1 MPAGS
6 LPAAVF
12 TQNEQIKRKEV
23 ETWEVIANLC
33 AVQLS
38 KRAKSKKKLKGIPF
52 SQCATIPAHIL
63 LRAFIKKGAAIWC
76 EMITGCIRE
85 DSRVYKVNTDKPY
98 IRDMGKYWY
107 LSEQEKEAVKYL
119 LNN

>member
-1 MPAGS
+1 
-6 LPAAVF
+6 
-12 TQNEQIKRKEV
+12 
-23 ETWEVIANLC
+23 
-33 AVQLS
+33 
-38 KRAKSKKKLKGIPF
+38 
-52 SQCATIPAHIL
+52 
-63 LRAFIKKGAAIWC
+63 
-76 EMITGCIRE
+76 MITGCIRE

>member
-1 MPAGS
+1 MRSYSELVRGAVIQ
-6 LPAAVF
+6 AREKQKDIERHTVF
-12 TQNEQIKRKEV
+12 TTRRD
-23 ETWEVIANLC
+23 
-33 AVQLS
+33 S
-38 KRAKSKKKLKGIPF
+38 G
-52 SQCATIPAHIL
+52 AHTVT
-63 LRAFIKKGAAIWC
+63 RFYKKGSAIWC

>member
-1 MPAGS
+1 MRSYSELVRG
-6 LPAAVF
+6 AVI
-12 TQNEQIKRKEV
+12 QAHEKQKEV
-23 ETWEVIANLC
+23 EKHTVFTTRHDSGVNT
-33 AVQLS
+33 VT
-38 KRAKSKKKLKGIPF
+38 RF
-52 SQCATIPAHIL
+52 Y
-63 LRAFIKKGAAIWC
+63 KKGAAIWC

-107 LSEQEKEAVKYL
+107 LSEQEKEAVNYL

>member
-1 MPAGS
+1 MRSYSELVRGAVIQ
-6 LPAAVF
+6 AREKQKDIERHTVF
-12 TQNEQIKRKEV
+12 TTRHD
-23 ETWEVIANLC
+23 
-33 AVQLS
+33 S
-38 KRAKSKKKLKGIPF
+38 G
-52 SQCATIPAHIL
+52 AHTVT
-63 LRAFIKKGAAIWC
+63 RFYKKGSAIWC

-85 DSRVYKVNTDKPY
+85 DSRVYKVNTDKPH

>member
-1 MPAGS
+1 MRSYSELVRGAVIQ
-6 LPAAVF
+6 AREKQKDIERHTVF
-12 TQNEQIKRKEV
+12 TTRHD
-23 ETWEVIANLC
+23 
-33 AVQLS
+33 S
-38 KRAKSKKKLKGIPF
+38 G
-52 SQCATIPAHIL
+52 AHTVT
-63 LRAFIKKGAAIWC
+63 RFYKKGSAIWC

>member
-1 MPAGS
+1 MRSYSELVRGAVIQ
-6 LPAAVF
+6 AREKQKDIERHTVF
-12 TQNEQIKRKEV
+12 TTRHDSGV
-23 ETWEVIANLC
+23 HTVT
-33 AVQLS
+33 
-38 KRAKSKKKLKGIPF
+38 RF
-52 SQCATIPAHIL
+52 Y
-63 LRAFIKKGAAIWC
+63 KKGSAIWC
-76 EMITGCIRE
+76 EMIAGCIRE

>member
-1 MPAGS
+1 MRSYSELVRGAVIQ
-6 LPAAVF
+6 AREKQKDIERHTVF
-12 TQNEQIKRKEV
+12 TTRHD
-23 ETWEVIANLC
+23 
-33 AVQLS
+33 S
-38 KRAKSKKKLKGIPF
+38 G
-52 SQCATIPAHIL
+52 AHTVT
-63 LRAFIKKGAAIWC
+63 RFYKKGSTIWC
-76 EMITGCIRE
+76 EMIAGCIRE

>member
-1 MPAGS
+1 MRSYSELVRGAVIQ
-6 LPAAVF
+6 AREKQKDIERHTVF
-12 TQNEQIKRKEV
+12 TTRHDSGVNTVTR
-23 ETWEVIANLC
+23 
-33 AVQLS
+33 
-38 KRAKSKKKLKGIPF
+38 F
-52 SQCATIPAHIL
+52 Y
-63 LRAFIKKGAAIWC
+63 KKGAAIWC

>member
-1 MPAGS
+1 MRSYSELVRGAVIQ
-6 LPAAVF
+6 AHEKQKEIEKHTVF
-12 TQNEQIKRKEV
+12 TTLHDSGVNTVTR
-23 ETWEVIANLC
+23 
-33 AVQLS
+33 
-38 KRAKSKKKLKGIPF
+38 F
-52 SQCATIPAHIL
+52 Y
-63 LRAFIKKGAAIWC
+63 KKGAAIWC

-107 LSEQEKEAVKYL
+107 LSEQEKEAVNYL

>member
-1 MPAGS
+1 MRSYSELVRGAVIQ
-6 LPAAVF
+6 AHEKQKEIEKHTVF
-12 TQNEQIKRKEV
+12 TTRHDCGVNTVTR
-23 ETWEVIANLC
+23 
-33 AVQLS
+33 
-38 KRAKSKKKLKGIPF
+38 F
-52 SQCATIPAHIL
+52 Y
-63 LRAFIKKGAAIWC
+63 KKGAAIWC

-107 LSEQEKEAVKYL
+107 LSEQEKEAVNYL

>member
-1 MPAGS
+1 MRSYGELVRGAVIQ
-6 LPAAVF
+6 AREKQKEIEKHTVF
-12 TQNEQIKRKEV
+12 TTRHDSGVNTVTR
-23 ETWEVIANLC
+23 
-33 AVQLS
+33 
-38 KRAKSKKKLKGIPF
+38 F
-52 SQCATIPAHIL
+52 Y
-63 LRAFIKKGAAIWC
+63 KKGAAIWC

-107 LSEQEKEAVKYL
+107 LSEQEKEAVNYL

>member
-1 MPAGS
+1 MRSYSELVHGAVIQ
-6 LPAAVF
+6 AREKQKEIERHTVF
-12 TQNEQIKRKEV
+12 TMRHD
-23 ETWEVIANLC
+23 
-33 AVQLS
+33 S
-38 KRAKSKKKLKGIPF
+38 G
-52 SQCATIPAHIL
+52 AHTVT
-63 LRAFIKKGAAIWC
+63 RFYKKGSAIWC

>member
-1 MPAGS
+1 MGNDSELVRGAVIQ
-6 LPAAVF
+6 ANEKQKEIEKHTVF
-12 TQNEQIKRKEV
+12 TTRHDSGVNTVTR
-23 ETWEVIANLC
+23 
-33 AVQLS
+33 
-38 KRAKSKKKLKGIPF
+38 F
-52 SQCATIPAHIL
+52 Y
-63 LRAFIKKGAAIWC
+63 KKGAAIWC

-107 LSEQEKEAVKYL
+107 LSEQEKEAVNYL

>member
-1 MPAGS
+1 MRSYGDLVRGAVIQ
-6 LPAAVF
+6 AREKQKEIERHTVF
-12 TQNEQIKRKEV
+12 TTRHD
-23 ETWEVIANLC
+23 
-33 AVQLS
+33 S
-38 KRAKSKKKLKGIPF
+38 G
-52 SQCATIPAHIL
+52 AHTVT
-63 LRAFIKKGAAIWC
+63 RFYKKGAAIWC

-107 LSEQEKEAVKYL
+107 LSGKEKEAVKYL

>member
-1 MPAGS
+1 MGNYSELVRGAV
-6 LPAAVF
+6 AKAHEKQKEIEKHTVF
-12 TQNEQIKRKEV
+12 TTRHDSGVNTVTR
-23 ETWEVIANLC
+23 
-33 AVQLS
+33 
-38 KRAKSKKKLKGIPF
+38 F
-52 SQCATIPAHIL
+52 Y
-63 LRAFIKKGAAIWC
+63 KKGAAIWC

-107 LSEQEKEAVKYL
+107 LSEQEKEAVNYL

>member
-1 MPAGS
+1 MGNYSELVRDAVIQ
-6 LPAAVF
+6 AREKQKEIERHTVF
-12 TQNEQIKRKEV
+12 TMRHD
-23 ETWEVIANLC
+23 
-33 AVQLS
+33 S
-38 KRAKSKKKLKGIPF
+38 G
-52 SQCATIPAHIL
+52 AHTVT
-63 LRAFIKKGAAIWC
+63 RFYKKGTAIWC

>member
-1 MPAGS
+1 MRSYSELVRGAVIQ
-6 LPAAVF
+6 AREKQKDIERHTVF
-12 TQNEQIKRKEV
+12 TTRHDSGTHTV
-23 ETWEVIANLC
+23 T
-33 AVQLS
+33 
-38 KRAKSKKKLKGIPF
+38 RF
-52 SQCATIPAHIL
+52 Y
-63 LRAFIKKGAAIWC
+63 KKGAAIWC

-107 LSEQEKEAVKYL
+107 LSEREKEAVKYL

>member
-1 MPAGS
+1 MGNYSELVRGAV
-6 LPAAVF
+6 AKAREKQKEIERHTVF
-12 TQNEQIKRKEV
+12 TTRHDSGVNTVTR
-23 ETWEVIANLC
+23 
-33 AVQLS
+33 
-38 KRAKSKKKLKGIPF
+38 F
-52 SQCATIPAHIL
+52 Y
-63 LRAFIKKGAAIWC
+63 KKGAAIWC

>member
-1 MPAGS
+1 MRSYSELVRCAVIQ
-6 LPAAVF
+6 AHEKQKEIEKHTVF
-12 TQNEQIKRKEV
+12 TTRHDSGVNTVTR
-23 ETWEVIANLC
+23 
-33 AVQLS
+33 
-38 KRAKSKKKLKGIPF
+38 F
-52 SQCATIPAHIL
+52 Y
-63 LRAFIKKGAAIWC
+63 KKGAAIWC

-98 IRDMGKYWY
+98 IRDMGRYWY

>member
-1 MPAGS
+1 MRSYSELVRGAVIQ
-6 LPAAVF
+6 AREKQKEIERHTVF
-12 TQNEQIKRKEV
+12 TTRHD
-23 ETWEVIANLC
+23 
-33 AVQLS
+33 S
-38 KRAKSKKKLKGIPF
+38 G
-52 SQCATIPAHIL
+52 AHTVT
-63 LRAFIKKGAAIWC
+63 RFYKKGSAIWC

>member
-1 MPAGS
+1 MRSYSELVRG
-6 LPAAVF
+6 AVI
-12 TQNEQIKRKEV
+12 QAHEKQKEIEKHTV
-23 ETWEVIANLC
+23 
-33 AVQLS
+33 
-38 KRAKSKKKLKGIPF
+38 
-52 SQCATIPAHIL
+52 
-63 LRAFIKKGAAIWC
+63 FITRHDSGVNTVTRFYKKGAAIWC

-107 LSEQEKEAVKYL
+107 LSEQEKEAVKDL

>member
-1 MPAGS
+1 MRSYSELVRGAVIQ
-6 LPAAVF
+6 AREKQKEIERHTVF
-12 TQNEQIKRKEV
+12 TMRHD
-23 ETWEVIANLC
+23 
-33 AVQLS
+33 S
-38 KRAKSKKKLKGIPF
+38 G
-52 SQCATIPAHIL
+52 AHTVT
-63 LRAFIKKGAAIWC
+63 RFYKKGSAIWC

>member
-1 MPAGS
+1 MRSYNELVRGAVIQ
-6 LPAAVF
+6 AREKQKDIERHTVF
-12 TQNEQIKRKEV
+12 TTRHD
-23 ETWEVIANLC
+23 
-33 AVQLS
+33 S
-38 KRAKSKKKLKGIPF
+38 G
-52 SQCATIPAHIL
+52 AHTVT
-63 LRAFIKKGAAIWC
+63 RFYKKGSAIWC

>member
-1 MPAGS
+1 MRSYSELVRGAVIQ
-6 LPAAVF
+6 AREKQKEIERHTVF
-12 TQNEQIKRKEV
+12 TTRHD
-23 ETWEVIANLC
+23 
-33 AVQLS
+33 S
-38 KRAKSKKKLKGIPF
+38 G
-52 SQCATIPAHIL
+52 AHTGT
-63 LRAFIKKGAAIWC
+63 RFYKKGSAIWC